1 VVAAGDFAKLQSGEL
16 APQSAF
22 LQGLVK
28 VQGDMGFAMLL
39 GTALL
44 A

>member
-1 VVAAGDFAKLQSGEL
+1 L